1 MENIFNEPRLCRVC
15 GVGSDVNK
23 FVIKNGKVYGKRCLK
38 CVSRQNNEKLKNKLT
53 GNYYTEYY
61 IKNKES
67 FSIRDKARYQRN
79 KALKN
84 QVIFNFEQPNNNENV
99 DIIQQDSENPPGAS
113 PIV

>member
-1 MENIFNEPRLCRVC
+1 MENIINEPRLCRVC
-15 GVGSDVNK
+15 GIGSDVNK

-84 QVIFNFEQPNNNENV
+84 QVLFNFEQPNNNKNV
-99 DIIQQDSENPPGAS
+99 EINQNVEII
-113 PIV
+113 V